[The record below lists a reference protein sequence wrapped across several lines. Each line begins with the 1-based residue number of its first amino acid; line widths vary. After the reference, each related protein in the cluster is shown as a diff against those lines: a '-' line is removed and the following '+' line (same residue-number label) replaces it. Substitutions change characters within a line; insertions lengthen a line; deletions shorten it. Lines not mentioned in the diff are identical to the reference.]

1 MGAKTTQPLLQV
13 RAVVSQHVC
22 GADLGPPEDGEGA
35 RWQQKALCPVALR
48 SPSGGEDVRAWSAP
62 RARVWPLAKHVTV
75 ATRDK
80 R

>member
-1 MGAKTTQPLLQV
+1 MGAKTTQPLLQA

-48 SPSGGEDVRAWSAP
+48 SPSGGDEDVRCLGRSSGS
-62 RARVWPLAKHVTV
+62 RLAAGQIRYRGDT
-75 ATRDK
+75 
-80 R
+80 